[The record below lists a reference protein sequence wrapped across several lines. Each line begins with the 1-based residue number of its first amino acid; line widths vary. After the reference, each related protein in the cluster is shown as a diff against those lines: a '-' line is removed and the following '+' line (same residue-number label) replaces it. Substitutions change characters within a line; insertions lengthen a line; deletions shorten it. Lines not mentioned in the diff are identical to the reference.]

1 MPKESKPLEEQRFRK
16 FACITYLS
24 EMQLQECLQRAGDM
38 IRGFAYCC
46 HDKDVNEDG
55 TRKDPHTHLV
65 LWLYNPKCINNLRGW
80 FDRGFVDDKGEKINT
95 LIQPCHDIKAAA
107 EYLIHKNDPDK
118 YQYPPESVVYSDPEL
133 FESPETQKEDN
144 AILALDDLLSGM
156 SLRECSRKYGRDF
169 MFHYGHIKQL
179 WLDIMR
185 QEKGLELYATTN

>member
-1 MPKESKPLEEQRFRK
+1 MSKESKPLDEQRFRK
-16 FACITYLS
+16 FSCVTYLS

-38 IRGFAYCC
+38 IRGYAYCY
-46 HDKDVNEDG
+46 HDKDVNDDG
-55 TRKDPHTHLV
+55 TRKEPHMHLV

-80 FDRGFVDDKGEKINT
+80 FDRGFVDDNGEKINT

-118 YQYPPESVVYSDPEL
+118 YQYLPESVVYSDPEL

-144 AILALDDLLSGM
+144 AILALEDLLSGM
-156 SLRECSRKYGRDF
+156 SLRECSLKYGRDF

-179 WLDIMR
+179 WLDILR
-185 QEKGLELYATTN
+185 QEKGIELYATTN

>member
-1 MPKESKPLEEQRFRK
+1 MPKERPLEEQRFRK
-16 FACITYLS
+16 FSCVTYLS

-38 IRGFAYCC
+38 IRGYAYCH
-46 HDKDVNEDG
+46 HDKDVNDDG
-55 TRKDPHTHLV
+55 TPKEPHTHLV
-65 LWLYNPKCINNLRGW
+65 LWLYEPRSINSLRGW
-80 FDRGFVDDKGEKINT
+80 FDRGFRDDKGEKINT

-118 YQYPPESVVYSDPEL
+118 YQYLPESVVYSDPEL

-156 SLRECSRKYGRDF
+156 SLRQCSLKYGRDF
-169 MFHYGHIKQL
+169 MFHYGHIRQL

>member
-1 MPKESKPLEEQRFRK
+1 MPKEPKPLDEQLFRK

-46 HDKDVNEDG
+46 HDKDANEDG
-55 TRKDPHTHLV
+55 TQKEPHTHLV
-65 LWLYNPKCINNLRGW
+65 LWLYNPRKINSIRGW

-144 AILALDDLLSGM
+144 AILALEDLLSGM
-156 SLRECSRKYGRDF
+156 SLRECSFKYGRDF

-179 WLDIMR
+179 WLDILR